1 MEEENMRT
9 YPQNSPQAAAR
20 VVALALLADGQLQR
34 AELDMLDRLGAHA
47 QLGLA
52 RAELQEVIH
61 TFFEDLRETVRLS
74 WADGCLLSPR
84 TIRQLMDEVDEPGL
98 RLKVLRLCAA
108 LVEADGH
115 VAEGESMVLMAAV
128 EQWDL
133 HRWMQPVGQDQRSL
147 EHV

>member
-1 MEEENMRT
+1 MRT

-47 QLGLA
+47 RLGLA
-52 RAELQEVIH
+52 PADFQEVIH
-61 TFFEDLRETVRLS
+61 TFFEDLRKTVRLS
-74 WADGCLLSPR
+74 WADGSLLSPR
-84 TIRQLMDEVDEPGL
+84 TIRQLMDEVDDPGL

-128 EQWDL
+128 EQWGL
-133 HRWMQPVGQDQRSL
+133 HRWMQQAERAQRSF

>member
-1 MEEENMRT
+1 MRT

-52 RAELQEVIH
+52 RAELHDVIH
-61 TFFEDLRETVRLS
+61 TFFEDLHETVRLS
-74 WADGCLLSPR
+74 WADRCLLSPR
-84 TIRQLMDEVDEPGL
+84 TIRQLMDEVEDPSL

-133 HRWMQPVGQDQRSL
+133 HRWMQQAGRAQRSF

>member
-1 MEEENMRT
+1 LEEKMRT
-9 YPQNSPQAAAR
+9 YPKNSPQAAAR
-20 VVALALLADGQLQR
+20 VVALALLADGQLQK

-52 RAELQEVIH
+52 RADLREVIH

-74 WADGCLLSPR
+74 WADGSLLSPR
-84 TIRQLMDEVDEPGL
+84 TIRQLMDEVDDPEL
-98 RLKVLRLCAA
+98 RLKVLRLCTE

-115 VAEGESMVLMAAV
+115 VADSESMVLMAAV

-133 HRWMQPVGQDQRSL
+133 HRWMQQARPAQQSF

>member
-1 MEEENMRT
+1 MRT
-9 YPQNSPQAAAR
+9 YPKNSPQAAAR
-20 VVALALLADGQLQR
+20 VVVLALLADGQLHK

-52 RAELQEVIH
+52 RAELQEVID

-74 WADGCLLSPR
+74 WADGSLLSPR
-84 TIRQLMDEVDEPGL
+84 TIRQLMDEVDDPEL
-98 RLKVLRLCAA
+98 RLKVLRLCTE

-115 VAEGESMVLMAAV
+115 VADSESMVLMAAV

-133 HRWMQPVGQDQRSL
+133 HRWMQQARPAQQSF